1 MKKYRK
7 QWFSGLLAASV
18 LFSALPVNALAVEIQ
33 DAGGLCEHH
42 PEHTSTCGYVND
54 VPGTPCNHEHTE
66 ECYTVKTNCTHDHT
80 TECYSQESISGND
93 ATQSDAEEKEPTACT
108 HECSDESGCIK
119 RELNC
124 QHQHDRDCGYTQG
137 TPGSP
142 CTYVCAICKGQDA

>member
-66 ECYTVKTNCTHDHT
+66 YQGIPNLMPLQNLKGKNPVTGPKTYAFPYHHLFLAST
-80 TECYSQESISGND
+80 TGNEAWISAIAHAD
-93 ATQSDAEEKEPTACT
+93 K
-108 HECSDESGCIK
+108 
-119 RELNC
+119 
-124 QHQHDRDCGYTQG
+124 HQL
-137 TPGSP
+137 
-142 CTYVCAICKGQDA
+142 